1 MSALCRLVSCS
12 VCLLYT
18 MHAGELVAEDVVF
31 LCCLTKQQL
40 TSFECTELVNE
51 SVGSQ
56 NSSFNNH
63 LKV

>member
-1 MSALCRLVSCS
+1 
-12 VCLLYT
+12 